1 MRIAVIGC
9 GGAGSQHIRTYKGI
23 EGVELVGVCD
33 TDTAR
38 AHKQAEA
45 TGARPYRRV
54 DEMLTTERPD
64 LVSVCTNEY
73 FHVEPA
79 IQGLQAGANVFCE
92 KPMAHTVDE
101 GRRMVAT
108 ARTAGRVLG
117 VDYNYR
123 HIPAFRTLREE
134 IDRGTFGE
142 VLVLDISAHAFCYHH
157 SIDLIRFLL
166 GDVAEV
172 CASLNDIQDRR
183 NFPWHTP
190 EEFLYVP
197 SLAAAATLR
206 MRSGATVVLTASRLR
221 DLGDTLLN
229 IEVVGSKGRCALR
242 SLPVN
247 DVRPRYVDAW
257 PRNEGLA
264 ARFAA
269 APDGPTFGLNDAFQA
284 SITAFVHALES
295 GQPVP
300 TDGAAGVAVL
310 EIEQAIVQAHRFGN
324 TVRLLG

>member
-1 MRIAVIGC
+1 MRVAVIGC
-9 GGAGSQHIRTYKGI
+9 GGAGSQHIRTYTGI

-33 TDTAR
+33 MDAAR
-38 AHKQAEA
+38 ANKHAEA
-45 TGARPYRRV
+45 TGARPYGRI
-54 DEMLTTERPD
+54 DEMLTAEKPD

-73 FHVEPA
+73 LHVEPA
-79 IQGLQAGANVFCE
+79 IQVLQAGVNVFCE

-101 GRRMVAT
+101 GRRMVAA
-108 ARTAGRVLG
+108 ARAAGKVLG

-123 HIPAFRTLREE
+123 HIRTFRALREE
-134 IDRGTFGE
+134 INRGTFGE
-142 VLVLDISAHAFCYHH
+142 VLLVDISAHAFCYHH

-172 CASLNDIQDRR
+172 CASVNDVQERR

-197 SLAAAATLR
+197 SLAVAATLR
-206 MRSGATVVLTASRLR
+206 MRSGATVVLTASRMR

-229 IEVVGSKGRCALR
+229 IEIVGTKGRCALR

-247 DVRPRYVDAW
+247 DVRPRYVDTW
-257 PRNEGLA
+257 PRNDALA
-264 ARFAA
+264 ARFAVE
-269 APDGPTFGLNDAFQA
+269 PEGPTFGLNDAFSA
-284 SITAFVHALES
+284 SITAFVKALEA

-310 EIEQAIVQAHRFGN
+310 VIEQAVVQAHRFGT
-324 TVRLLG
+324 TVRLFG